1 MHTVNVVLI
10 CCLLAV
16 TSGCQKHAPRRSES
30 QDVKPRDCLR
40 SISRKDCEA
49 RAARFDVCGLLS
61 KEEIHGV
68 TGSSITQ
75 NLSSGRSDGSL
86 RTSQCVYVANPANR
100 SISLVVTQADSLD
113 PRKRS
118 PRDLWADR
126 FGRYRGESKENKEE
140 VDKEDE
146 ATRDL
151 NKGLEE
157 EREARPPR
165 QISGLGEEAFW
176 TAGSLYV
183 LQKDIFLRLSI
194 GGPEPEA
201 DKLEHSKALTKLVLK
216 RL

>member
-1 MHTVNVVLI
+1 M
-10 CCLLAV
+10 A
-16 TSGCQKHAPRRSES
+16 
-30 QDVKPRDCLR
+30 D
-40 SISRKDCEA
+40 
-49 RAARFDVCGLLS
+49 
-61 KEEIHGV
+61 
-68 TGSSITQ
+68 
-75 NLSSGRSDGSL
+75 
-86 RTSQCVYVANPANR
+86 PANR

-118 PRDLWADR
+118 PRDLWGDR